1 MNIIPVSDKMAKK
14 LMDLCMDKLK
24 SIVTDAYN
32 DVTTVRFHDGVHD
45 DYSINSELIVDTTA
59 KIQTLLEENFNDYE
73 LPENIRSAIETLET
87 KTERIALQNITNEQL
102 VNSGTLKCNDA
113 MDRELLKNLLM
124 SKL

>member
-24 SIVTDAYN
+24 SMVTEAYN

-124 SKL
+124 NKL